1 MLSLIDVHTYY
12 GHIHALKGVSLEVQQ
27 NEIVAILGANGA
39 GKSTLL
45 KTVGGF
51 QPSQKGRILLDGK
64 EIGHLRPEKVV
75 EQGIGLVFERREI
88 FTNMTV
94 CENLEMGAYSRLRL
108 GQCDRKKLALEI
120 EEVYE
125 LFPNLREKSHV
136 LSSSLSGGQQ
146 QMLALGRAL
155 MSKPRLLLLDEPSMG
170 LAPLLVKEIFR
181 VIKELTH
188 RGATLLLVEQ
198 NSKASL
204 IISDRAYILQTGTVA
219 LTDKATN
226 LLDNPEVARLYLGD
240 QAGVKLQ

>member
-1 MLSLIDVHTYY
+1 MILLSLIDVHTYY
-12 GHIHALKGVSLEVQQ
+12 GHIHALKGVSLEVHQ
-27 NEIVAILGANGA
+27 NEIVAILGANGS

-45 KTVGGF
+45 KTVAGF
-51 QPSQKGRILLDGK
+51 QPHQRGRILLDGK
-64 EIGHLRPEKVV
+64 EIGHLRPEKIV
-75 EQGIGLVFERREI
+75 EQGIGIVFERREI

-94 CENLEMGAYSRLRL
+94 QENLEMGAYSLLRL
-108 GQCDRKKLALEI
+108 GQWDRKKLGLEI
-120 EEVYE
+120 EEVYG
-125 LFPNLREKSHV
+125 LFPHLREKSHI

-181 VIKELTH
+181 TIRQLTE

-204 IISDRAYILQTGTVA
+204 AISNRAYILQTGAVA
-219 LTDKATN
+219 LTDKAIN

-240 QAGVKLQ
+240 RVGAR

>member
-1 MLSLIDVHTYY
+1 MIFLSLIDVHTYY
-12 GHIHALKGVSLEVQQ
+12 GHIHALKGVSLEVYQ
-27 NEIVAILGANGA
+27 NEIVAILGANGS

-51 QPSQKGRILLDGK
+51 QPRQKGRILLDGN
-64 EIGHLRPEKVV
+64 EIGHLRPEKIV
-75 EQGIGLVFERREI
+75 EQGIGIVFERREI

-94 CENLEMGAYSRLRL
+94 RENLEMGAYIRLKL
-108 GQCDRKKLALEI
+108 GRWDRKKLALEI
-120 EEVYE
+120 EDVYE
-125 LFPNLREKSHV
+125 LFPNLREKSHI
-136 LSSSLSGGQQ
+136 LSNSLSGGQQ

-181 VIKELTH
+181 TIKQLTE
-188 RGATLLLVEQ
+188 RGTTLLLVEQ

-204 IISDRAYILQTGTVA
+204 AISDRAYVLETGAVA

-226 LLDNPEVARLYLGD
+226 LLGNLKLARLYLGNE
-240 QAGVKLQ
+240 AGVN